1 MQTQFFHVTVEQ
13 CACQQTAPDNLV
25 RIIASGQ
32 TFFFYRDDF
41 SDSEN
46 LLARLAAGDRVKIG
60 AHRLRDG
67 SYWLHW
73 LLHGTKGLL
82 EPDRT
87 LKYKLKYFALLLL
100 GAALAG
106 GFPAAFFIMDRE
118 DSWLTIVLFFI
129 AIIAGLIGIG
139 MVLFVGSELLL
150 IAHRGRRRLLRAL
163 DRVLQGQDVTPPGS
177 LSLKIPGIR
186 YRAVRADA
194 APVPATP
201 QTEFPLPEGVEA
213 SGIETVNALSY
224 ELCHYEIPRQVQ
236 YLDTYAWRQKET
248 HFALTDRKSV
258 V

>member
-13 CACQQTAPDNLV
+13 CASQQTAPDNLV

-60 AHRLRDG
+60 AHRLQDG

-73 LLHGTKGLL
+73 LLHSTKGRL

-87 LKYKLKYFALLLL
+87 LKYKLKYFALLVL
-100 GAALAG
+100 GAALTG

-118 DSWLTIVLFFI
+118 DSWLTIALFFI

-139 MVLFVGSELLL
+139 LVLFVGSELLL

-163 DRVLQGQDVTPPGS
+163 DRVLLGQDVTPPGS
-177 LSLKIPGIR
+177 LSLKIPGIK

-194 APVPATP
+194 TPVPTTQ
-201 QTEFPLPEGVEA
+201 QTEFPLPDGVEA

-224 ELCHYEIPRQVQ
+224 ELLHYEIPRQVQ
-236 YLDTYAWRQKET
+236 YLDTYA
-248 HFALTDRKSV
+248 
-258 V
+258 